1 MSFHFCTLPLL
12 CIEKKIGI
20 ESKLFPTNMTDTASH
35 TKSYRPSAKY
45 LQYGLYIYN
54 KKVSELMNDTNWVKL
69 FLANMTDTA

>member
-1 MSFHFCTLPLL
+1 
-12 CIEKKIGI
+12 
-20 ESKLFPTNMTDTASH
+20 MTDTASH
-35 TKSYRPSAKY
+35 TKSYLPSAKY